1 MPSVALQRI
10 LDRTEIPERF
20 LDRKLDDCPDRKARD
35 QAGDYL
41 DNLDENLALGVG
53 RTFLGPPGT
62 GKTTMACVIGLTAFN
77 RGVSVLYI
85 TVAEY
90 YRRLLL
96 GMDLKEAW
104 SKHDD
109 VDAYASWKMN
119 REKLLRIRNVYKMLI
134 LDDVGKEHTTA
145 SQYSEGELDFLL
157 RHRYDKGLPTI
168 ITSNVPLLKW
178 SARYSAAMES
188 FICEA
193 APPIMIEVDDL
204 RRKK

>member
-1 MPSVALQRI
+1 MTTVALQRS

-20 LDRKLDDCPDRKARD
+20 LARNLGDCPDRKARD
-35 QAGDYL
+35 ETKDYL
-41 DNLDENLALGVG
+41 DNLDEKLALGVG
-53 RTFLGPPGT
+53 CTFLGPPGT
-62 GKTTMACVIGLTAFN
+62 GKTTMACVIGRTAFE

-85 TVAEY
+85 TVGEY

-96 GMDLKEAW
+96 GMELKEAW

-119 REKLLRIRNVYKMLI
+119 REKLLRIRNIYKVLI
-134 LDDVGKEHTTA
+134 LDDVGKEHSTA
-145 SQYSEGELDFLL
+145 SGYSEGELDFLL
-157 RHRYDKGLPTI
+157 RHRYDKCLPTI

-178 SARYSAAMES
+178 TDRYSASMES

-193 APPIMIEVDDL
+193 APPIPIEIDDL
-204 RRKK
+204 RQKK